1 MEERF
6 IAKINK
12 TETCWLWT
20 ASKDAKGYARFS
32 TGGRKGKSHSAHR
45 TAYELWVGQIPDNLV
60 VRHKCKNKDCV
71 NPEHLETGTQ
81 VDNEADK
88 VRDGTTNRGERC
100 GTAKLTNEQV
110 ADIRRRVGQKGVELA
125 KEFGVSKA
133 TISQILSAT
142 TWTNA

>member
-1 MEERF
+1 MEGRF
-6 IAKINK
+6 LAKINK

-20 ASKDAKGYARFS
+20 ASKDGKGYARFS

-142 TWTNA
+142 TWTTA